1 MHPCYRWQRFARLTR
16 LRNESAG
23 LHWFFALFTAAMTTP
38 FFLRSRTF
46 MRGLLALLAGLLL
59 AACDPQAISELEE
72 GVSTEA
78 DVRERFGAP
87 EAVWDGPD
95 GAQIYEY
102 NRQPAGHVNYMITI
116 GADGKMAALRQVL
129 TPQNFARI
137 EPGLPM
143 EDVRRLLGKPMK
155 VTTYDL
161 KRQTHYDWRYQ
172 DGPNTSD
179 SKIFTVV
186 FDSDF
191 KVASTGSVIDPALS
205 PN

>member
-1 MHPCYRWQRFARLTR
+1 MPNLPLT
-16 LRNESAG
+16 L
-23 LHWFFALFTAAMTTP
+23 
-38 FFLRSRTF
+38 SRTPIRAF
-46 MRGLLALLAGLLL
+46 LALLTGLLL

-95 GAQIYEY
+95 GEQIYEY
-102 NRQPAGHVNYMITI
+102 NRQPAGHTNYMITI

-137 EPGLPM
+137 EPGMPM
-143 EDVRRLLGKPMK
+143 EDVRRMLGKPMK
-155 VTTYDL
+155 ITTYEL
-161 KRQTHYDWRYQ
+161 KRETHCDWRYQ

-179 SKIFTVV
+179 SRIFTVV
-186 FDSDF
+186 LDSDF
-191 KVASTGSVIDPALS
+191 KVVSTGSVSDPALQ

>member
-1 MHPCYRWQRFARLTR
+1 MTGLSLSPLRVFPRLVI
-16 LRNESAG
+16 
-23 LHWFFALFTAAMTTP
+23 
-38 FFLRSRTF
+38 
-46 MRGLLALLAGLLL
+46 ALLAGLLL

-87 EAVWDGPD
+87 EAVWDGAD

-102 NRQPAGHVNYMITI
+102 NRQPAGHTNYMITI
-116 GADGKMAALRQVL
+116 GGDGKMVALRQVL

-137 EPGLPM
+137 EPGMPM
-143 EDVRRLLGKPMK
+143 EHVRRSLGKPMK
-155 VTTYDL
+155 ITTYEL

-186 FDSDF
+186 FNSDL
-191 KVASTGSVIDPALS
+191 KVVSTGSVSDPALQR
-205 PN
+205 N

>member
-1 MHPCYRWQRFARLTR
+1 MTGFPPFPSRAFSRLV
-16 LRNESAG
+16 
-23 LHWFFALFTAAMTTP
+23 
-38 FFLRSRTF
+38 
-46 MRGLLALLAGLLL
+46 LALLAGLLL

-87 EAVWDGPD
+87 EAVWDGAD

-102 NRQPAGHVNYMITI
+102 NRQPAGHTNYMITI
-116 GADGKMAALRQVL
+116 GADGKMSALRQVL

-137 EPGLPM
+137 EPGMAM

-155 VTTYDL
+155 VTPYEL

-172 DGPNTSD
+172 AGPNTSD

-186 FDSDF
+186 FNSDF
-191 KVASTGSVIDPALS
+191 RAVSTGSVSDPALQR
-205 PN
+205 N

>member
-1 MHPCYRWQRFARLTR
+1 MPTLPRFLTH
-16 LRNESAG
+16 A
-23 LHWFFALFTAAMTTP
+23 
-38 FFLRSRTF
+38 
-46 MRGLLALLAGLLL
+46 LLALLAGVLL

-95 GAQIYEY
+95 GEQIYEY
-102 NRQPAGHVNYMITI
+102 NRQPAGHTNYMISI

-137 EPGLPM
+137 EPGMAM
-143 EDVRRLLGKPMK
+143 EDVRRMLGKPMK
-155 VTTYDL
+155 ITSYAL
-161 KRQTHYDWRYQ
+161 KRQIHYDWRYQ
-172 DGPNTSD
+172 DGPNSGD
-179 SKIFTVV
+179 AKIFTVV
-186 FDSDF
+186 FDSDL
-191 KVASTGSVIDPALS
+191 KVVSTGSMSDPALQ